1 MKPIDRLAGSFC
13 SVTDRATMKRF
24 FAEIFTPAEI
34 DDLVLRWRLMEMLEA
49 GASQRAIAGRL
60 GISLCK
66 ITRGS
71 KVLRSRRS
79 ITRSLMVKQAGE
91 RKRAPAGIPPA
102 GTTQTGASKGAG
114 TAPFP
119 RRSPKSPKR

>member
-1 MKPIDRLAGSFC
+1 MRPIDRLAGAFC
-13 SVTDRATMKRF
+13 SVTERTVMKRF
-24 FAEIFTPAEI
+24 FMEIFTPAEI

-71 KVLRSRRS
+71 KVLRGRGS
-79 ITRSLMVKQAGE
+79 IARTLIAKQAGDGA
-91 RKRAPAGIPPA
+91 RKRAENAPAGRTAPASRDA
-102 GTTQTGASKGAG
+102 GTRTPMS
-114 TAPFP
+114 
-119 RRSPKSPKR
+119 